1 MTIRELHI
9 FDFDAT
15 LFMSPM
21 YPSDWEGHVGNWFD
35 TVRSLSPPCVI
46 DPSGMWIESTVSAA
60 HESIADPEVYTV
72 LMTGRTAKPALNAR
86 VNELLDSAGLAFD
99 EVHLKPGGGTQDW
112 KSSMILN
119 LIQLFPDLET
129 VQIWDDRKNHLDH
142 FGTVVEAQ
150 GLAVELHFTGIV
162 LDEPCVLGDAVVDE
176 GLLREYVREIM
187 LLTEAAKGPQDL
199 PDTVSIVIRSDMAGT
214 AKIYYADWHHRPT
227 IPSADVRSA
236 GEVDIVDVSF
246 DPSRGPCGG
255 AWKVSSAN
263 AVSGWGPMLYDVAIE
278 YATLHANGLIADRDA
293 VSKRARAVWNY
304 YLSGR
309 SDVTAHQLDDLHNT
323 LTPEEEDNCDQD
335 VSLHIVR
342 MKDLDPVTG
351 GTTKW
356 TESPLSKRYT
366 KEPTTMAAL
375 RAMGK
380 LVES

>member
-21 YPSDWEGHVGNWFD
+21 YPPDWGGHVGKCFD

-150 GLAVELHFTGIV
+150 GLAVELHFTGVV

-199 PDTVSIVIRSDMAGT
+199 PDSVSIVIRSDMAGT
-214 AKIYYADWHHRPT
+214 ARIYYADWHHRPSL
-227 IPSADVRSA
+227 PSADFPW
-236 GEVDIVDVSF
+236 GEVDIADVGFES
-246 DPSRGPCGG
+246 SLGPCGG
-255 AWKVSSAN
+255 AWEVTSSSAG
-263 AVSGWGPMLYDVAIE
+263 SGWGPMLYDVAIE
-278 YATLHANGLIADRDA
+278 YATLNAGGLIADRHS
-293 VSKRARAVWNY
+293 VSKDARAVWNY

-309 SDVTAHQLDDLHNT
+309 SDVTAHQLDDLQNT
-323 LTPEEEDNCDQD
+323 LTPEEEDNCDQG

-342 MKDLDPVTG
+342 REDLDPVTG

-366 KEPTTMAAL
+366 KEPTTIAAL
-375 RAMGK
+375 RAVGK
-380 LVES
+380 LVEL